1 MASTSMSSG
10 MTVALPEGYGGI
22 VLQAEDDKSGKG
34 NALLQEEASSKSKK
48 GWFSRKSSRM
58 DIDEDVDIDFA
69 EGTS

>member
-10 MTVALPEGYGGI
+10 VTVALPEGYGGI